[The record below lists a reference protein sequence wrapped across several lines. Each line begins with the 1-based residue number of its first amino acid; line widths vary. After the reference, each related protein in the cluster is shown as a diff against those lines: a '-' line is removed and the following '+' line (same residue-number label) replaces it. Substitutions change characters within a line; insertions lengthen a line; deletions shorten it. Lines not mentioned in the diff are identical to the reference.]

1 MPSLPVSVPGFEAF
15 GLADLGAQTSLGGS
29 LGFEKRLPGH
39 LTLGV
44 TGYYQKLRLTDVRNI
59 NIEQGPSETAPD
71 FLVARDGRA
80 YGAELLLRRA
90 DTGRFFGW
98 LAYTLSWSLRY
109 DDNGVLG
116 RSDWDERHILN
127 LVAGSRLGRSYMVGV
142 RFHLNTGRWASD
154 GAGDYQQLPTYYQ
167 IDLRAERRFVFDRF
181 VMDVYADFANVT
193 HDPEVLQLDSVYD
206 SKTGGMMI
214 HQDRINLVLPTI
226 GLHAQF

>member
-1 MPSLPVSVPGFEAF
+1 M
-15 GLADLGAQTSLGGS
+15 
-29 LGFEKRLPGH
+29 
-39 LTLGV
+39 
-44 TGYYQKLRLTDVRNI
+44 RNI
-59 NIEQGPSETAPD
+59 DLESPQPMAPD

-98 LAYTLSWSLRY
+98 LAYTLSWSQRY

-127 LVAGSRLGRSYMVGV
+127 LVAGRRLGRSYTVGA
-142 RFHLNTGRWASD
+142 RFHLNTGRWAPVLH
-154 GAGDYQQLPTYYQ
+154 GGGEYQELPTYYQ

-193 HDPEVLQLDSVYD
+193 RDPEVLQLDAIYD
-206 SKTGGMMI
+206 SKTGGMTI
-214 HQDRINLVLPTI
+214 WQDRINLVLPTI